1 MGEAEPHP
9 NHTPVKKNEVKTG
22 QRDPEGLRAPGGCSG
37 QPVLTGDAAGAVS
50 GEKAGQERL

>member
-9 NHTPVKKNEVKTG
+9 NHTPVKKNGVKTG

-37 QPVLTGDAAGAVS
+37 QPVLTRDAAGAV
-50 GEKAGQERL
+50 GGGRAGQERL